1 VSTPS
6 GGLPSPDL
14 SGYNDLKLYDR
25 TDQQIIAT
33 ALGRL
38 QLDIPELEIREG
50 ATEIMLIESL
60 ALEISEGVVAVNRL
74 PGAVIETLLHLA
86 QVDKD
91 YGAPAFAT
99 ATITL
104 GDTLGHTIPGG
115 TRLYLPLADGS
126 AVTFLVEPPNVT
138 VAPGDDTAVLN
149 LVSSEYTDRA
159 NGMPILST
167 LVPADPLPFIER
179 VQLASTVVDGRSA
192 ESDAEWRDRGVARLS
207 RLSDA
212 LVVPR
217 HFEAAALERP
227 EVGRALALDNYDPTV
242 GPSPGDNPGHVTVA
256 VLGDDGTA
264 LSSPAKAAID
274 TALEERAA
282 AMLQVHV
289 IDISIQAI
297 TTVSTVVALPGFDHA
312 TVETAVEDAVDQ
324 YFDPLTWTYGQ
335 TIYHN
340 EMVSLIDRVPGVDR
354 VVTVTVDGSSGDVA
368 LTNASTVPD
377 ASVTTITVT

>member
-1 VSTPS
+1 MSSPT
-6 GGLPSPDL
+6 GGLASPDL
-14 SGYNDLKLYDR
+14 SGYTDLKLFDR

-33 ALGRL
+33 AIGRL
-38 QLDIPELEIREG
+38 RLDIPELEIREG
-50 ATEIMLIESL
+50 SIEIMLIEAL
-60 ALEISEGVVAVNRL
+60 ALETSEAVVAVNRL

-86 QVDKD
+86 GVDKD

-99 ATITL
+99 ATIIL

-126 AVTFLVEPPNVT
+126 AVTFLVEPPNV
-138 VAPGDDTAVLN
+138 VIAPGDDTGTLN
-149 LVSSEYTDRA
+149 LVSSEFTDRA
-159 NGMPILST
+159 NGMPVLST

-179 VQLASTVVDGRSA
+179 VRLATPVADGRSP

-227 EVGRALALDNYDPTV
+227 EVGRALALDNYDPAV
-242 GPSPGDNPGHVTVA
+242 GPAPGDNPGHVTVA
-256 VLGDDGTA
+256 VLADDGTA
-264 LSSPAKAAID
+264 LSGPAKTAID

-282 AMLQVHV
+282 GMLEVHV

-297 TTVSTVVALPGFDHA
+297 TTVATVVALPGFDTA
-312 TVETAVEDAVDQ
+312 TVQDAVEEAVAA
-324 YFDPLTWTYGQ
+324 YFLPLTWTFGQ

-340 EMVSLIDRVPGVDR
+340 EMVSLLDRVPGVDR
-354 VVTVTVDGSSGDVA
+354 VVTVTVNGSGGDVA
-368 LTNASTVPD
+368 LTDASTVPD